1 MLVQTIQEL
10 SPKRCVYQYTL
21 RFWGKTHSALTV
33 RPIHGNMNSE
43 VPAEVKGKSPPI
55 FCGQLA
61 PGKLRGDKETREWFE
76 NGVFQETS
84 TLYYPLAR
92 KFPEC
97 PNQNSATLPANFLFI
112 HWVKESGD
120 KQTFTLIPGKQL
132 NMSTILR
139 GGNQKSQK
147 FVRWSI
153 PPQNANA
160 PTSTAPAPCSI
171 AGMSDFRPGTKQ
183 WDKKFAPPPYVL
195 RNFWVQ
201 FCQKC

>member
-120 KQTFTLIPGKQL
+120 KQTFTTHTRKTIKYVDHFERRKSKIPKICQ
-132 NMSTILR
+132 M
-139 GGNQKSQK
+139 
-147 FVRWSI
+147 VH
-153 PPQNANA
+153 PPPECQR
-160 PTSTAPAPCSI
+160 THQYS
-171 AGMSDFRPGTKQ
+171 PGTLQ
-183 WDKKFAPPPYVL
+183 HSW
-195 RNFWVQ
+195 NE
-201 FCQKC
+201 